1 MWIKV
6 AVTQLRYFFNRI
18 SQKVIERD
26 ELVFLKEFAVE
37 TVSQFEMCV
46 PLAFFD
52 VMVHLVVHLVS
63 QIEALG
69 PMYLHEWTYECFMS
83 ILNGYVSTRARPE
96 ASMVEGY
103 LTEEVIESGGPFCN
117 RFASVMTRG

>member
-1 MWIKV
+1 
-6 AVTQLRYFFNRI
+6 
-18 SQKVIERD
+18 
-26 ELVFLKEFAVE
+26 
-37 TVSQFEMCV
+37 MCF

-52 VMVHLVVHLVS
+52 IMVHLVVHLVP

-69 PMYLHEWTYECFMS
+69 LMYLHEMWTYEHFMS

-103 LTEEVIESGGPFCN
+103 LTEEVIEFGGPFCN
-117 RFASVMTRG
+117 RVLKD